1 MGYTLKRIGLFFR
14 NFAFTLS
21 MAARFPLV
29 RCSQIIAMPY
39 VIIGVIFNSNNFIA
53 VFSESF
59 GRFFILVIAMVAAVT
74 LSFTCFVNVSVGLH
88 GDSQI
93 LSS

>member
-1 MGYTLKRIGLFFR
+1 MKKVSLVRTYTSCDGVYFKTDRTPIR

-29 RCSQIIAMPY
+29 KCSQIIAMPC

-53 VFSESF
+53 VFSDSF
-59 GRFFILVIAMVAAVT
+59 GRYSELMEKDVYR
-74 LSFTCFVNVSVGLH
+74 
-88 GDSQI
+88 
-93 LSS
+93 